1 MSLRRPRLPAALATL
16 LVGLLA
22 LVAAPAQAH
31 DVLLSTSPAADQTL
45 GERPRE
51 IALTFN
57 NDLLDSTQAVV
68 VTDAAGQKVA
78 EVPGV
83 VTGPTA
89 TFALPTPLGDGSY
102 RVTWS
107 VVSSDGH
114 RIDGEYG
121 FSVAGTGAAAP
132 SAEPGAVASP
142 SSTAGAVVTTPQP
155 TAQPQQGESRGGF
168 PAWVAVV
175 LALGVAGGV
184 IALAVRNW
192 PRKG

>member
-1 MSLRRPRLPAALATL
+1 MPAVLAGL
-16 LVGLLA
+16 LVGLLT

-45 GERPRE
+45 GERPTE
-51 IALTFN
+51 IVLTFN

-68 VTDAAGQKVA
+68 VADAAGQKVA
-78 EVPGV
+78 EVAGV
-83 VTGPTA
+83 VAGPAA

-121 FSVAGTGAAAP
+121 FSVAGTGAATPTPEPTAAATP
-132 SAEPGAVASP
+132 SP
-142 SSTAGAVVTTPQP
+142 AGGDVVTTPQP
-155 TAQPQQGESRGGF
+155 TTQPEQGKDQGGF
-168 PAWVAVV
+168 PGWVAVV

-184 IALAVRNW
+184 IAIAIRNW

>member
-1 MSLRRPRLPAALATL
+1 MLLRRPRVPAVLAAL

-31 DVLLSTSPAADQTL
+31 DVLLNTSPAADQTL
-45 GERPRE
+45 GERPSQ

-68 VTDAAGQKVA
+68 VTDAGGQNLA

-83 VTGPTA
+83 VAGPTA

-121 FSVAGTGAAAP
+121 FSVAGTGAAEPTAEP
-132 SAEPGAVASP
+132 SAATSP
-142 SSTAGAVVTTPQP
+142 SPGEGAVVTTPEA
-155 TAQPQQGESRGGF
+155 TTQPQQGEGQGGF

-175 LALGVAGGV
+175 LALGVTGGV